1 MRPCMALMVPCPTC
15 KKKVEYRTDNPFR
28 PFCSKRC
35 RLIDLGTWLE
45 EGYSIP
51 AGDGAIPE
59 DDDTC
64 NPPSSHSQDG

>member
-1 MRPCMALMVPCPTC
+1 MALMVTCPTC
-15 KKKVEYRTDNPFR
+15 KKKIAYTTENSFR

-51 AGDGAIPE
+51 AENG
-59 DDDTC
+59 
-64 NPPSSHSQDG
+64 SSEVEVETFTVLDKS

>member
-1 MRPCMALMVPCPTC
+1 MSSCMSLMTPCPTC
-15 KKKVEYRTDNPFR
+15 KKVIVYRTDNPFR

-51 AGDGAIPE
+51 AAGGTEMPE
-59 DDDTC
+59 NSDVPIIDEHD
-64 NPPSSHSQDG
+64 

>member
-1 MRPCMALMVPCPTC
+1 VT
-15 KKKVEYRTDNPFR
+15 VYRTDNPFR

-51 AGDGAIPE
+51 AAGGTEMPE
-59 DDDTC
+59 NFDMPIIDEQED
-64 NPPSSHSQDG
+64 

>member
-1 MRPCMALMVPCPTC
+1 MPLMVRCPTC
-15 KKKVEYRTDNPFR
+15 KKKVAYRTDNPFR

-51 AGDGAIPE
+51 AGDGDIEE
-59 DDDTC
+59 DDENSTA
-64 NPPSSHSQDG
+64 PITQRKDG

>member
-1 MRPCMALMVPCPTC
+1 MVVMVPCPTC

-51 AGDGAIPE
+51 AGNGAGE
-59 DDDTC
+59 DDDE
-64 NPPSSHSQDG
+64 HSTVPFIQRTDG

>member
-1 MRPCMALMVPCPTC
+1 MRPCMSLMVACPTC
-15 KKKVEYRTDNPFR
+15 KKKVAYSTDNQFR

-51 AGDGAIPE
+51 AGDGDRE
-59 DDDTC
+59 EVDD
-64 NPPSSHSQDG
+64 NANVPIIH